1 MGAKIRLGPTQKSL
15 PSEKNPARAPCV
27 ERLVYIEIVTLVK
40 PAMLASVSPSAQLFF
55 LFASFF
61 IALLLTLALQG
72 ELDPERARAMA
83 MAAGA
88 MTQAACYAA
97 RGRIPTAR
105 VDATVRAVLNL
116 NPRGAE
122 HALNGAG
129 SVAWGLRRFL
139 RLAAKPFAEPCDEP
153 VLYEMN
159 RFIRLARR
167 LRRDPRL
174 ESGFSRDLQRIG
186 ALSFEQRR
194 PALAHAMN
202 RLAQALGEGE
212 GVEGDR
218 ALAWLYGLRAAWLWR
233 SLGGWRSPLAYV
245 PRAITRAA
253 VQVVNEVV
261 RPS

>member
-1 MGAKIRLGPTQKSL
+1 
-15 PSEKNPARAPCV
+15 
-27 ERLVYIEIVTLVK
+27 
-40 PAMLASVSPSAQLFF
+40 MLAAASPSAELFF

-97 RGRIPTAR
+97 RGRIPAGR

-116 NPRGAE
+116 NPRGVE
-122 HALNGAG
+122 QALNGAG

-139 RLAAKPFAEPCDEP
+139 RLAAKPFAEPYDEP

-167 LRRDPRL
+167 LRRDPLL
-174 ESGFSRDLQRIG
+174 ESGLSRDLLRIG
-186 ALSFEQRR
+186 ALSTDQRR

-202 RLAQALGEGE
+202 RLARALGEKE

-245 PRAITRAA
+245 PKAITRAA
-253 VQVVNEVV
+253 VQAVNEVIP
-261 RPS
+261 R